1 MMQQRL
7 ETLESK
13 LAYLEITIDELNQV
27 VYAQS
32 KQLERAQALIKG
44 LQGKVDNIEDDAQAK
59 PFSAE
64 DERPPHY

>member
-13 LAYLEITIDELNQV
+13 LAYLELTIDELNQT

-32 KQLERAQALIKG
+32 KQLDRAHALIEG
-44 LQGKVDNIEDDAQAK
+44 LQGKVSNIEEDAHSK